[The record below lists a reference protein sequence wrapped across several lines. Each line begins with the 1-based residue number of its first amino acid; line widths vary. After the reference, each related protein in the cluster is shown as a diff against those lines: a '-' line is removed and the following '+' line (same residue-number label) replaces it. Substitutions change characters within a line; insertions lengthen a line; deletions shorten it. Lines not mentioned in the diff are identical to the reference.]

1 MKRYPKTIDNAWGV
15 LYRDYPEVYDAFS
28 SFTHDPRWI
37 DVVGHVFPLAG
48 KVVADIGS
56 GTGESSF
63 ALAEH
68 AAYVVGVEPEA
79 AMRAVAEEARSER
92 QLTNVTFTVGSAG
105 AIPLADESVDVVIAV
120 TAPLDVAEALR
131 VLRPGGLVL
140 CLDIAPDW
148 YGGELNE
155 VINVPTPDITERN
168 RQLLEE
174 WGFSYLDY
182 DAVQEYGSTT
192 NIVGTYGFIFGQK
205 AIDRLERTG
214 QTAIRWRFRIHHRHK

>member
-1 MKRYPKTIDNAWGV
+1 MKRYPKTIENAWDV

-28 SFTHDPRWI
+28 SFTHDPPWI
-37 DVVGHVFPLAG
+37 AMVQRVIPLAG

-68 AAYVVGVEPEA
+68 AARVVGFEPEA
-79 AMRAVAEEARSER
+79 AMRAVADEALAER
-92 QLTNVTFTVGSAG
+92 QLTNVTFTAGSAA
-105 AIPLADESVDVVIAV
+105 AIPLADESVDVVTAV

-131 VLRPGGLVL
+131 VLKPGGLVL

-155 VINVPTPDITERN
+155 VINEPTPDLTERN
-168 RQLLEE
+168 RELLKE
-174 WGFSYLDY
+174 WGFSYLDF
-182 DAVQEYGSTT
+182 DAVQEYGSTA

-205 AIDRLERTG
+205 AIDHLERTE